1 MLKVATIDKIC
12 YVCPNQGGRGESE
25 LRPLLAWMCFHTELG
40 EAPFSLIFVPNTM
53 GRSHIQVSNNSFHT
67 PLIHGYSHLFPRSA
81 SVPSCREQAFDCNIE
96 WLPLPCLQ
104 RKNVNGSHILNS
116 NFFLQSFFTSPC
128 LQTPLSCLRL
138 PVDERRKWNCKFLWR
153 RNLKTN
159 HLLLAEHFVGWYILF

>member
-1 MLKVATIDKIC
+1 
-12 YVCPNQGGRGESE
+12 
-25 LRPLLAWMCFHTELG
+25 MCALTKEEG
-40 EAPFSLIFVPNTM
+40 VSQNWGPFLPGCASTLSWERLHSVLYLCLTPWADPIFRFLITL
-53 GRSHIQVSNNSFHT
+53 FHT